1 MTDASRIGALV
12 VGLAVLVFAGV
23 VSPVFFLPAGA
34 YGDLSTALTWQVV
47 DALLAAGVAY
57 AGLVAVVR
65 RRGVPGVALLVAVG
79 IGLAAR
85 LVIVTAPP
93 VLSTDL
99 YRYVWDGRVQA
110 AGISPYRYVPAD
122 SALERLRDAGAGP
135 TAIYPNI
142 NRAETAPT
150 IYPPAAQMLFAAIG
164 VTASSIWTM
173 KGVMLALDV
182 LAGVFAWRLL
192 RAAGRPEAW
201 VLVWALNPLVIREF
215 AGAGHV
221 DAASLAASG
230 AALLLAARRRPG
242 WAGGGARRG
251 DHVQVAAGGAGA
263 GDLAAARV
271 AGAGGVRGD
280 DHRRVRGLRVGRV
293 ASVRISG
300 GVRGRG
306 GVVAGRRLP
315 AVAAGSA
322 GGALPHWV
330 PTAYKVAAL
339 LLLGGLAIAIIARRA
354 EPRADVLAWQAVLL
368 SLSLLVVLTPHY
380 PWYITMAVLPAVVA
394 PGWGALWP
402 SVAGPLLYLDY
413 GLSDPWWPAVV
424 YLPAMVWLAV
434 ALRKGTEYA

>member
-23 VSPVFFLPAGA
+23 VSPVFFLPAGT

-47 DALLAAGVAY
+47 DVLLAAGVAY

-65 RRGVPGVALLVAVG
+65 RRGVPGVALWVAVG

-122 SALERLRDAGAGP
+122 PALERLRDASAGP

-192 RAAGRPEAW
+192 REAGRPEAW

-242 WAGGGARRG
+242 WAGAALGVAIMCKLLPAALVPAIWRPRGWRAPVACLAVIVADTRSMRRSGGGCSVIWRGMRTRRSCRRAAASCCCGWQRRGARCRTG
-251 DHVQVAAGGAGA
+251 
-263 GDLAAARV
+263 
-271 AGAGGVRGD
+271 
-280 DHRRVRGLRVGRV
+280 RRRPIKWRRCCCWADWRLR
-293 ASVRISG
+293 SS
-300 GVRGRG
+300 RG
-306 GVVAGRRLP
+306 G
-315 AVAAGSA
+315 
-322 GGALPHWV
+322 
-330 PTAYKVAAL
+330 
-339 LLLGGLAIAIIARRA
+339 
-354 EPRADVLAWQAVLL
+354 
-368 SLSLLVVLTPHY
+368 
-380 PWYITMAVLPAVVA
+380 
-394 PGWGALWP
+394 P
-402 SVAGPLLYLDY
+402 SHGP
-413 GLSDPWWPAVV
+413 
-424 YLPAMVWLAV
+424 MF
-434 ALRKGTEYA
+434 